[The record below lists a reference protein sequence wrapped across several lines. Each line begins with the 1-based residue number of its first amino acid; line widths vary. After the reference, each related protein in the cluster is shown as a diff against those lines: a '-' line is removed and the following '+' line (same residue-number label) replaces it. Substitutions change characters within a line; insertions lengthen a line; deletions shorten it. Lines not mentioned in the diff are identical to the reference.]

1 MPTGAPMS
9 TTSRVFA
16 SDLETSSSQP
26 CPPELETTKRA
37 AEHAM
42 LTAVPPAAVRRPS
55 MYSSSGTVAGNVE
68 SRLATYGAPETLAYT
83 LGRTVPLEDIK
94 VPDRYMKTT
103 NQQNY
108 VEQPQVRTAGL
119 GPSPTDYTKV
129 ACISYYQYL
138 CTPNCADRGA
148 LPFLPHHPRSH
159 FCPQAALDASASK
172 PAGYFAPPAK
182 THFSDS
188 TTVKAI
194 YDTSHLSASE
204 PTGSKG
210 TRGEITRNPREAGN
224 PYGVSVFVD
233 EYARWQTKLAGMPLT
248 ESVGRAQTKY
258 F

>member
-16 SDLETSSSQP
+16 SDLQTSSSQP

-119 GPSPTDYTKV
+119 GPSPTDYTNV

-138 CTPNCADRGA
+138 CTPNCADRATEG
-148 LPFLPHHPRSH
+148 PFLSSLTILVHTSACRRLWTPPPPSPRDTSPLRPRRTSATAPPSRPSTTRHTSRLRSRRGPKAPAARSH
-159 FCPQAALDASASK
+159 ATPGRRATRTASPSLWMSMHAGRRSW
-172 PAGYFAPPAK
+172 PAC
-182 THFSDS
+182 
-188 TTVKAI
+188 
-194 YDTSHLSASE
+194 
-204 PTGSKG
+204 
-210 TRGEITRNPREAGN
+210 R
-224 PYGVSVFVD
+224 
-233 EYARWQTKLAGMPLT
+233 
-248 ESVGRAQTKY
+248 
-258 F
+258 